1 MQSKV
6 MWAVVVI
13 AASGAME
20 AAAQAPG
27 NDSSEDYRSGY
38 RAGYDD
44 GFQRGYDKAM
54 REAGNQAPAPVAVPA
69 APPRATGPIVIS
81 RAVYGNGSHVCDA
94 SRWAAR
100 IANGRTTA
108 TLDASNDI
116 CGDPAKGERKSLDVT
131 YVCGSIAKSSS
142 AYEHRSVSL
151 DCLP

>member
-1 MQSKV
+1 MALQT
-6 MWAVVVI
+6 MRAAAMLAATI
-13 AASGAME
+13 AACSAH
-20 AAAQAPG
+20 AQ
-27 NDSSEDYRSGY
+27 NSDSDDYRAGY

-44 GFQRGYDKAM
+44 GFQRGYEKAM
-54 REAGNQAPAPVAVPA
+54 HEAGAPPPAQVIAPVPVS
-69 APPRATGPIVIS
+69 PPRATGPIVIS

-100 IANGRTTA
+100 MANGRAMA

-131 YVCGSIAKSSS
+131 YVCGSIAKSAT

-151 DCLP
+151 DCTP